1 MSDVGDHPVG
11 EPVEGGPAVRPPGEP
26 IEGRHVWLEPLDP
39 SAHAAGLFKRSH
51 AAAEDE
57 AIWTYMTYG
66 PFDGVEEMHAWV
78 VANAASTDPRFFAVV
93 DLRVRGPRP
102 SASAS
107 RSRASSVRT

>member
-1 MSDVGDHPVG
+1 VG